1 MDSEFWASFWE
12 KIQTAVATWLPGLI
26 VAMLLLLI
34 GWLVAILSR
43 AIVGGI
49 LRRVGLDRLA
59 ERVGIIKTLNE
70 MGLGNSLASLLG
82 RFAYWLVF
90 LVFIL
95 AAIESL
101 GLSIVTDALSALVS
115 YVPNIL
121 AAALILL
128 LGSLIARFLGDTVG
142 GFATQSGISNGPFL
156 GRVIQFAVLV
166 LTIIITLNQLDIRTT
181 LLTAVA
187 IIIVAALA
195 LALALAFGLGN
206 RELARYIM
214 AGFHVKE
221 AFEVG
226 QTVTVRGHTGRLVK
240 IGSVNAIIE
249 TEQGQ
254 VSIPND
260 MLISEEVLI
269 VTEPGE
275 TV

>member
-1 MDSEFWASFWE
+1 MDSGFWTSFWE

-26 VAMLLLLI
+26 VALLLLLI
-34 GWLVAILSR
+34 GWLVALLSR

-59 ERVGIIKTLNE
+59 ERVGIIRTLNE

-90 LVFIL
+90 LIFIL

-101 GLSIVTDALSALVS
+101 GLSIVTDALSALIS

-142 GFATQSGISNGPFL
+142 GLATQSGISNGPFL
-156 GRVIQFAVLV
+156 GRVIQFAILV
-166 LTIIITLNQLDIRTT
+166 VTIIITLNQLDIQTT
-181 LLTAVA
+181 LLTAVT

-206 RELARYIM
+206 RELAKYIT

-226 QTVTVRGHTGRLVK
+226 QIVTVRGHTGRLVK

-269 VTEPGE
+269 ATEPEE